1 MTHRQLTHRQLSLN
15 WVRTRNSHPK
25 NPTYLIFYTF
35 LSKLI
40 IVTGNY
46 GSIFTQPEALL
57 AQNLKPLLLLG
68 NFLPPMK
75 YACYLCDFFEAKEWQ
90 LAKKQKQKIEDLSF
104 SFKRKLLTLKPLK
117 FLLFI
122 CFEKIMA

>member
-1 MTHRQLTHRQLSLN
+1 MTHRQLSLN

-90 LAKKQKQKIEDLSF
+90 LAKKQKQKH
-104 SFKRKLLTLKPLK
+104 RGLK
-117 FLLFI
+117 LFI
-122 CFEKIMA
+122 QAKTFNAEAFEVPPFHLF